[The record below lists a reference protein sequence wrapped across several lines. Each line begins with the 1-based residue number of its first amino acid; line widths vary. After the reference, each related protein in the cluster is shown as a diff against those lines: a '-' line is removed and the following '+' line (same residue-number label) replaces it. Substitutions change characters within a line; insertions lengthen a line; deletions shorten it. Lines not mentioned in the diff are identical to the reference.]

1 MKILI
6 ITSSLIVVFLLAV
19 LALPEQSLAVSSIT
33 VRKISTPPGLGPF
46 DFSFDAPGTMLDEN
60 FALNSGMTRT
70 FSNLTPDTY
79 IVTENIPEGYDLS
92 FNFNND
98 CGAMINANTMSG
110 TFTIDLPDMCDIDV
124 FFINTGNS
132 MVQVF
137 KDTIPTSTTELFN
150 FISNMPAA
158 NNFTIISSAGAIF
171 PSIPGGTYT
180 IQEEITPGYTLTNIS
195 CDDPDSSINLATRTA
210 TINVSENENISCTF
224 TNTANGGI
232 IIQKNT
238 VPVGGTG
245 FNFTENISEPND
257 SFVLNDGE
265 SEMFLDVPPGQYV
278 VTEDD
283 PTINPGGY
291 FLSDIVCDD
300 MGSSTNLVTRR
311 ATIDLDS
318 EETITCIFTN
328 TAQLEGLTITKT
340 DTPDPV
346 VVGTELRYEI
356 EIINDS
362 NVVATDVMLVDTL
375 PQGLIGVEIF
385 PNIPGVDCEF
395 DNPMNPEM
403 VTCDIPNLP
412 PTQELGIAIVVIPDP
427 DVFTQPTMIENTA
440 TLTAQPGNDMRVAT
454 IQTLVN
460 PMVDFGIDS
469 GNQNR
474 NVNREGTLQ
483 IDYDIS
489 VNPDN
494 QEILAALGSED
505 VQIRADAQDVMFDID
520 FPDAFNIDRVTT
532 SQGGCIIGTLSVI
545 ECDLGDIQEG
555 QTVRVTVVFIAPNE
569 NGDFTIEAIVSSFG
583 QSLSNFVFVFVS
595 GDGDGNCSIAAAG
608 SIGTSNLLYL
618 SIPLFIFTRR
628 YWRKM
633 KTKA

>member
-1 MKILI
+1 MKHFTIVFSVVCLFILMVI
-6 ITSSLIVVFLLAV
+6 AMPV
-19 LALPEQSLAVSSIT
+19 QSLAQNSSIT
-33 VRKISTPPGLGPF
+33 VQKTTNPAGQGPF
-46 DFSFDAPGTMLDEN
+46 AFTSTTAPTNFTLDGGETQEFN
-60 FALNSGMTRT
+60 GLAAGMYTIDEAVPAG
-70 FSNLTPDTY
+70 SNLTFGIT
-79 IVTENIPEGYDLS
+79 
-92 FNFNND
+92 ND
-98 CGAMINANTMSG
+98 CGATITPNG
-110 TFTIDLPDMCDIDV
+110 TTGEVIIDLPAMCDVTIN
-124 FFINTGNS
+124 FINTGNS
-132 MVQVF
+132 TITIQ
-137 KDTIPTSTTELFN
+137 KDTEPNDNTVQFDFTSNIPGQT
-150 FISNMPAA
+150 
-158 NNFTIISSAGAIF
+158 NFTITSANGLLVQNVL
-171 PSIPGGTYT
+171 GGTYT
-180 IQEEITPGYTLTNIS
+180 VQEAITPGYTLTNIS
-195 CDDPDSSINLATRTA
+195 CNDPDTTVNLANRSV
-210 TINVSENENISCTF
+210 TIEIDEDDDDINCIF

-395 DNPMNPEM
+395 DNPMDPEM